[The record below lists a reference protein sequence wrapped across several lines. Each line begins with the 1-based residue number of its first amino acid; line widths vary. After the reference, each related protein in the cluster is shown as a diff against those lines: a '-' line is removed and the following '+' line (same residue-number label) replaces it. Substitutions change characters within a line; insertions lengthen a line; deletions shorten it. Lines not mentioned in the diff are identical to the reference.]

1 MKRILSF
8 VTLLLLTTFLGGLVV
23 KAVLPAPEAG
33 EATVVVHFHKWDE
46 DYENVGGHAWGGE
59 VLVEVGGAYEKKGE
73 GVQPTGKDDFG
84 IYFTYRFTAGATA
97 PDLGFIPVMAKA
109 WNDDGT
115 IVQDWDKKLS
125 SQDILIPVNEY
136 AAGSTHHVYVFEGS
150 KGKDAKVEEGEVPY
164 LIADPEMVNLLL
176 VFYDPNNNYHENL
189 GVHSWNWIEEQNA
202 SGWNSPL
209 HVFVN
214 VGNVGSAPVKAAM
227 FKQTKELVGGAGFL
241 IYHGDG
247 DNSKYT
253 GDIKKEV
260 TPDIGIYADD
270 VEVGSTTPVFVLNT
284 GAGSASNDN
293 VYYGATIPNFAV
305 EAFSFR
311 FDLGSFANGAGTF
324 AFNKRTVYT
333 MVNLSIV
340 TNFVNGNL
348 TDEQKEAFK
357 QEMISRF
364 SIVEVVNGE
373 ATTNTVPIT
382 EINFNEFADDTKEFV
397 LTLGEDL
404 DATKDYRVIYQA
416 PTPEQPVK
424 QRTIR
429 FEVTA
434 PAGTP
439 AVYVVGSLNNWTPGS
454 SNWKLTKGAND
465 VWTLEVTAMLSPQN
479 FEYKYVYAPDWPY
492 EEDVADNRVLTIGD
506 AAEVVVQDTVTWK
519 TAPVD
524 GATYPAEAEA
534 FVLADEEL
542 VEIVTPE
549 PIFTEL
555 DLDREAPKLMIQ
567 SEVDGE
573 TEDGIPFIYI
583 KQYSKWDQTLFPD
596 FIVNDNRDGRIT
608 HRVYVPAD
616 TEFKILDTNKLGDQK
631 ILLRVT
637 DDWGHVTEVVF
648 IFRVV
653 AKIPKK

>member
-1 MKRILSF
+1 
-8 VTLLLLTTFLGGLVV
+8 
-23 KAVLPAPEAG
+23 
-33 EATVVVHFHKWDE
+33 
-46 DYENVGGHAWGGE
+46 
-59 VLVEVGGAYEKKGE
+59 
-73 GVQPTGKDDFG
+73 
-84 IYFTYRFTAGATA
+84 
-97 PDLGFIPVMAKA
+97 
-109 WNDDGT
+109 
-115 IVQDWDKKLS
+115 
-125 SQDILIPVNEY
+125 
-136 AAGSTHHVYVFEGS
+136 
-150 KGKDAKVEEGEVPY
+150 
-164 LIADPEMVNLLL
+164 
-176 VFYDPNNNYHENL
+176 
-189 GVHSWNWIEEQNA
+189 
-202 SGWNSPL
+202 
-209 HVFVN
+209 
-214 VGNVGSAPVKAAM
+214 
-227 FKQTKELVGGAGFL
+227 
-241 IYHGDG
+241 
-247 DNSKYT
+247 
-253 GDIKKEV
+253 
-260 TPDIGIYADD
+260 D

-284 GAGSASNDN
+284 GAGNASNDN
-293 VYYGATIPNFAV
+293 VYYGETLPNFAV

-333 MVNLSIV
+333 MLSLSIV
-340 TNFVNGNL
+340 TGFVKGNL
-348 TDEQKEAFK
+348 TDEQKDAFK

-424 QRTIR
+424 ERTIR

-439 AVYVVGSLNNWTPGS
+439 AVYVVGSLNGWTPGI

-479 FEYKYVYAPDWPY
+479 FEYKYVYAPSWDFA
-492 EEDVADNRVLTIGD
+492 EDIGPNRVLTIGD
-506 AAEVVVQDTVTWK
+506 EAEVVVKDTVTWG

-524 GATYPAEAEA
+524 GAEYPEEAEA
-534 FVLADEEL
+534 VVLADEEL

-549 PIFTEL
+549 PIFAEL
-555 DLDREAPKLMIQ
+555 DLDRDAPNLMIQ
-567 SEVDGE
+567 SDVDGE

-616 TEFKILDTNKLGDQK
+616 TEFKILDTNTLGDQK